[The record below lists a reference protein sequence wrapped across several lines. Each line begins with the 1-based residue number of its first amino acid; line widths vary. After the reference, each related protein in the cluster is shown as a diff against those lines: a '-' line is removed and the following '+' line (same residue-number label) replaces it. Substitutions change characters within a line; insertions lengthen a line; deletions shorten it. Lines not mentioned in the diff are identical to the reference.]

1 MSWLRLCLKLS
12 LLSLPFLVF
21 VSSFLG
27 LSAQAQ
33 PESALVIQGGSL
45 IDVRTGRVTANSVIV
60 ISGERIEAVGR
71 AGEIQIPSGAQVIRA
86 DGKYILPGLW
96 DAHVHTRDFDG
107 LLNINHGV
115 TSTIDMGNPLDWI
128 HIMAEAREKQMSFGP
143 RIFPQGQS
151 IGGSLGPH
159 QWNVKSADEARWAA
173 RQNIEAGAAILK
185 VYSIATLEM
194 IRAVVEEADKAGL
207 NVIGHGGRTDAR
219 EAILAGVDGFAH
231 GTGIAAAT
239 SPPEVALRIKNRDP
253 QLREELGG
261 TLSTSNYLQDV
272 SMFDDLIQLMV
283 QRNVRYEPNFVQ
295 AFRLLYDQWDSFQL
309 QNYRLI
315 MMPDLRPHLPDLFL
329 RMWATD
335 FPYDP
340 YPLTPEKFETLRKGY
355 RNHQLFTR
363 KFAAAGGKLLAGS
376 DAYYHMISG
385 LALWQEMEILED
397 AGVLPL
403 QVLQAATINP
413 AEYVHQ
419 DKELGTI
426 ENGKLADLIILKEN
440 PLEEIKN
447 IRTLETVIQ
456 HGKIQELGYNL
467 EYRNPIPR
475 PYQRVNSSLT
485 PPYIS
490 SVQPSAVPMGTK
502 NLELL
507 IKGRDFNPENR
518 VLWEDRDLH
527 VLSVSETEL
536 KAVVPADLLL
546 KAGTYKIHM
555 ITGGRVHAPSPN
567 FAEVMV
573 TFGRSFDNRWN
584 GQKMSIEF

>member
-1 MSWLRLCLKLS
+1 MRWFRPCLKLS
-12 LLSLPFLVF
+12 LLSLPFWI
-21 VSSFLG
+21 FLPSYPH
-27 LSAQAQ
+27 LPVQAQ
-33 PESALVIQGGSL
+33 ESSLVVQGGSL
-45 IDVRTGRVTANSVIV
+45 IDVRTGRVTSNSVIV
-60 ISGERIEAVGR
+60 ISGERIEAVGA

-107 LLNINHGV
+107 ILNINHGV
-115 TSTIDMGNPLDWI
+115 TSTIDLGNPVDWI
-128 HIMAEAREKQMSFGP
+128 NIMAEAREKQMSFGP

-159 QWNVKSADEARWAA
+159 QWNATTADEARWAA

-185 VYSIATLEM
+185 VYSSATLEM
-194 IRAVVEEADKAGL
+194 VRAVVEEADKAGL
-207 NVIGHGGRTDAR
+207 NVIGHGGKTDAR

-239 SPPEVALRIKNRDP
+239 TPPEIALRIKNRDP

-261 TLSTSNYLQDV
+261 SLSTSNYLQDL

-283 QRNVRYEPNFVQ
+283 ERNARYEPNFVQ
-295 AFRLLYDQWDSFQL
+295 AFRLVYDQWDSFQL

-315 MMPDLRPHLPDLFL
+315 MMPDLRPHLPDMFL

-340 YPLTPEKFETLRKGY
+340 YPPGPEKLETLRKGY

-403 QVLQAATINP
+403 QVLQSATINP

-440 PLEEIKN
+440 PLEDIKN

-475 PYQRVNSSLT
+475 PYQRVNNSLT

-490 SVQPSAVPMGTK
+490 SVQPSAVPIGTK
-502 NLELL
+502 DLELL
-507 IKGRDFNPENR
+507 IKGRDFNRENR
-518 VLWEDRDLH
+518 VLWEDRDLR

-536 KAVVPADLLL
+536 KALVPAELLL
-546 KAGTYKIHM
+546 NAGTYKIHM
-555 ITGGRVHAPSPN
+555 ITGGRVHKPSAN

-573 TFGRSFDNRWN
+573 TFGRRFNNRWN